1 MEVEVS
7 LMNEM
12 DQPLIV
18 VGVDGSDL
26 SVGAL
31 RWAVDHARVTGSR
44 ILAMACYEIPW
55 TMIITPTYSEADYAR
70 DAQELLDRTVE
81 RAVGDASDVPV
92 ERRLVQTR
100 PAHALTAAAQDAA
113 LLVVG
118 SHGRGELPG
127 MHLGSVAG
135 YCVHHAPCPVLV
147 FRGDHSGR

>member
-1 MEVEVS
+1 
-7 LMNEM
+7 
-12 DQPLIV
+12 
-18 VGVDGSDL
+18 VDGSEL

-31 RWAVDHARVTGSR
+31 RWAVDHARVTGGSV
-44 ILAMACYEIPW
+44 LAMACFEIPW

-70 DAQELLDRTVE
+70 DAQELLDRTVA
-81 RAVGDASDVPV
+81 RAVGEPSDVSV

-100 PAHALTAAAQDAA
+100 PAHALTAAAEDAA